1 MYKIMKIRNIF
12 SLAAVTLCVAFALS
26 GCIKETFPKT
36 GNITEGQM
44 LAADTEVVLE
54 KLLPGINA
62 SMLGMCYSS
71 DMHSDYGQFSMG
83 IFLDYSTDWIVNMG
97 DARYNHFNQ
106 AMWGQ
111 GYGPSGTMSYFVWW
125 RYYPQIRKCNQIID
139 IAGDEES
146 LAFYRGTAKA
156 YRAMFYLDLARLFE
170 PMYSDAPNIPN
181 YNDELYSRDVIG
193 KTVPY
198 IDETFVHDAEKAENN
213 PRLTREEMFTR
224 ILADLKDAEECL
236 KDFNRANASEI
247 NLAVVYGLYA
257 RAYMWLGGFDDG
269 LNGELPEGNAA
280 YTLASEYAQK
290 TIAAHGGYVMTEAE
304 WTNVNNAFNT
314 IVPSWILAQIYSS
327 DTVNSN
333 LHNHPAH
340 FSPEL
345 IESYCALFVFPG
357 VPNRVYDKLGNADIR
372 KKIMKGPDTTYE
384 QFKNYTL
391 MSADEFEGVPPYTF
405 FKYRPGSGNR
415 TDNMVAAAISLPLM
429 RLEEMYFIDMEA
441 TLHTQGVDAA
451 WQKLM
456 SFMSYRDSNYIC
468 PVADYDGMLEEIIF
482 QKGVEFWAEGII
494 MYDMKRLGM
503 GIKRKYTGTNF
514 DEKSQFN
521 TTSRVPWWNFCIPM
535 GETDM
540 NLGIE
545 ANNPDPSNGVT
556 FN

>member
-1 MYKIMKIRNIF
+1 MYKIMKLRNIF
-12 SLAAVTLCVAFALS
+12 SLATVTLCAAFALS
-26 GCIKETFPKT
+26 GCIKETFPKN
-36 GNITEGQM
+36 GNITEDQM
-44 LAADTEVVLE
+44 LAADTEVVLG
-54 KLLPGINA
+54 KLLPGINS
-62 SMLGMCYSS
+62 SMLGMCYNSS
-71 DMHSDYGQFSMG
+71 MHSDYGQFSMG
-83 IFLDYSTDWIVNMG
+83 VFLDYSTDWIVNMG
-97 DARYNHFNQ
+97 DPLYNHFNM

-111 GYGPSGTMSYFVWW
+111 SYGPSGTMSYFAWW
-125 RYYPQIRKCNQIID
+125 RYYPQLRKCNQIID
-139 IAGDEES
+139 IAGDDES

-170 PMYSDAPNIPN
+170 PMYADAPNIPN
-181 YNDELYSRDVIG
+181 YNDELYNREVIG

-198 IDETFVHDAEKAENN
+198 IDETFANDAEKAENN

-224 ILADLKDAEECL
+224 ILDDLKDAEECL
-236 KDFNRANASEI
+236 KDYNRANASEI
-247 NLAVVYGLYA
+247 NLGVIYGLYA
-257 RAYMWLGGFDDG
+257 RVYLWLGGFTDG
-269 LNGELPEGNAA
+269 LNGVHPEGTAA
-280 YTLASEYAQK
+280 YEKAGEYARLA
-290 TIAAHGGYVMTEAE
+290 IAAHGGSVMSEAE
-304 WTNVNNAFNT
+304 WTSVKNGFNT
-314 IVPSWILAQIYSS
+314 VVPSWMLAQIYSS

-372 KKIMKGPDTTYE
+372 KKIMKGPETTYE
-384 QFKNYTL
+384 EFKNYTS
-391 MSADEFEGVPPYTF
+391 MTEEEFAAIPPYTF
-405 FKYRPGSGNR
+405 FKYRPGQGNR

-429 RLEEMYFIDMEA
+429 RLEEMYFIDIE
-441 TLHTQGVDAA
+441 TTYHIYGYDAA
-451 WQKLM
+451 LTKLLD
-456 SFMSYRDSNYIC
+456 FMKTYRDPNY
-468 PVADYDGMLEEIIF
+468 VYTVTAQEFVDEVIF

-503 GIKRKYTGTNF
+503 GINRKYNGCNF

-521 TTSRVPWWNFCIPM
+521 TETRVPWWNYCIPQ

-545 ANNPDPSNGVT
+545 ANNPDPTNGVT

>member
-1 MYKIMKIRNIF
+1 
-12 SLAAVTLCVAFALS
+12 
-26 GCIKETFPKT
+26 
-36 GNITEGQM
+36 
-44 LAADTEVVLE
+44 
-54 KLLPGINA
+54 
-62 SMLGMCYSS
+62 
-71 DMHSDYGQFSMG
+71 
-83 IFLDYSTDWIVNMG
+83 
-97 DARYNHFNQ
+97 
-106 AMWGQ
+106 
-111 GYGPSGTMSYFVWW
+111 
-125 RYYPQIRKCNQIID
+125 
-139 IAGDEES
+139 
-146 LAFYRGTAKA
+146 
-156 YRAMFYLDLARLFE
+156 
-170 PMYSDAPNIPN
+170 
-181 YNDELYSRDVIG
+181 
-193 KTVPY
+193 
-198 IDETFVHDAEKAENN
+198 
-213 PRLTREEMFTR
+213 
-224 ILADLKDAEECL
+224 
-236 KDFNRANASEI
+236 
-247 NLAVVYGLYA
+247 
-257 RAYMWLGGFDDG
+257 MWLGGFDDG